1 MSVSYR
7 ISNSDFTNT
16 NIKFNINYTNS
27 VNGIYNVFN
36 TNLTIRI
43 KPIDISNETIL
54 YHDQS
59 VPNV

>member
-7 ISNSDFTNT
+7 ISNSDFINA
-16 NIKFNINYTNS
+16 NINDTNS
-27 VNGIYNVFN
+27 AFGIYNVFN

-43 KPIDISNETIL
+43 KPINISNATIT